1 MIRNLLYKVLF
12 LVRSWLDVLMRQ
24 EVLFYLFLAVL
35 MIPNVILSITEPL
48 TTLERISSIVF
59 PLSCYYLTFTM
70 TRRLGWS
77 IWLLCP
83 LSLLAGFQVVLLY
96 IYGKSVVA
104 TDMFL
109 NMVTTDAKESKELLG
124 SILMILS
131 VVIILYITPLVLAT
145 ISLVKKKK
153 LKKGFL
159 RQNRSIAFAVTLVG
173 MALLWMCYAA
183 SDAYSVKTGVYP
195 INAFYNMFKAV
206 SRHDMLQ
213 NYQETSKDFKFNA
226 SSSHSAQQR
235 EIYVVVIGETARACN
250 WELYGYERPTNPMLK
265 QIDDLIVF
273 DSVLTESN
281 ITHKTVPMLLSAASA
296 VDYDKIYSQK
306 SIITAFKEAGFKTAF
321 FSNQAHTQALVDNF
335 AMEAD
340 KMEYLKDRSKDMN
353 FNPLDSEFLTLAQDV
368 INEGAM
374 KQLIVLHTYG
384 SHYNYS
390 ARYPKDMAYFTPDA
404 PYTPQKECLEKLRN
418 AYDNSIRFTDKML
431 SDIITMLKSV
441 EGAHTS
447 LLYVSDH
454 GEELFDDEREVIFHS
469 STIPSYYQLH
479 VPMLVWL
486 SDEYRKA
493 YPSKSLALEANS
505 KLQVSSSASFFHT
518 ILNVAGIETTYRND
532 SYSVA
537 SKAYKVRPRCYLN
550 DHYESVPLLSL
561 DMSDNDITKL
571 SEF

>member
-1 MIRNLLYKVLF
+1 MIRKILNTIKTWF
-12 LVRSWLDVLMRQ
+12 SVLMYQ
-24 EVLFYLFLAVL
+24 EVLFYIVLIVLIIPNILLAV
-35 MIPNVILSITEPL
+35 TEPL
-48 TTLERISSIVF
+48 TMLERVCSIVF
-59 PLSCYYLTFTM
+59 PLSCYYLIFTLS
-70 TRRLGWS
+70 RRLGWS

-83 LSLLAGFQVVLLY
+83 MSLLAGFQVVLLY

-131 VVIILYITPLVLAT
+131 VVVLLYITPLVLAT
-145 ISLVKKKK
+145 ISLFKNKK

-159 RQNRSIAFAVTLVG
+159 RQNRSLAFAIALVG
-173 MALLWMCYAA
+173 VSLLGMCYAA

-195 INAFYNMFKAV
+195 INACYNMYKAV

-213 NYQETSKDFKFNA
+213 NYKETSKSFKFNA

-250 WELYGYERPTNPMLK
+250 WELFGYNRPTNPLLK
-265 QIDDLIVF
+265 QVSDLVVF

-281 ITHKTVPMLLSAASA
+281 ITHKTVPMLLSSASA
-296 VDYDKIYSQK
+296 EDYDKIYSQK
-306 SIITAFKEAGFKTAF
+306 SLISAFKEAGYKTAF
-321 FSNQAHTQALVDNF
+321 FSNQAHTKALVDNF
-335 AMEAD
+335 GLEAD
-340 KMEYLKDRSKDMN
+340 KIEYLKDRSTDMN
-353 FNPLDSEFLTLAQDV
+353 FNPLDSELIELAQDF
-368 INEGAM
+368 INEGYK

-384 SHYNYS
+384 SHYNYA
-390 ARYPKDMAYFTPDA
+390 ARYPKEMAYFKPDS
-404 PYTPQKECLEKLRN
+404 PYTPNKEFLPKLKN
-418 AYDNSIRFTDKML
+418 AYDNTIRYTDKVL
-431 SDIITMLKSV
+431 YDIINMLKGV
-441 EGAHTS
+441 EDAHTS

-486 SDEYRKA
+486 DDEYNQA
-493 YPSKSLALEANS
+493 YPNILSSLKANCHA
-505 KLQVSSSASFFHT
+505 QVSSSASFFHT
-518 ILNVAGIETTYRND
+518 ILNVAGIETMYRND

-537 SKAYKVRPRCYLN
+537 SKAFVSRPRIYLN
-550 DHYESVPLLSL
+550 DHYVSVPLLSIE
-561 DMSDNDITKL
+561 MGNNHIKKL
-571 SEF
+571 ESF